1 MVLSFGLCYLPRWR
15 CPAPCCVGCLEC
27 VAGDFVTVTDTD
39 THTSQTTNKDYSWD
53 KAHMKGTSQT
63 RDSGTR
69 GYFCICTFAQELQTV
84 SNFCHL
90 GVYARR
96 LKLS

>member
-1 MVLSFGLCYLPRWR
+1 MTVY
-15 CPAPCCVGCLEC
+15 
-27 VAGDFVTVTDTD
+27 VTDTD
-39 THTSQTTNKDYSWD
+39 THVTNDKQGLLYWD
-53 KAHMKGTSQT
+53 KAHMKGLSQT

-69 GYFCICTFAQELQTV
+69 DYFCICTFAQELQTV

>member
-1 MVLSFGLCYLPRWR
+1 MPLARRQDVAGASTYRTCVTVLSFFGDLVLDCPDTESADKGLL
-15 CPAPCCVGCLEC
+15 
-27 VAGDFVTVTDTD
+27 
-39 THTSQTTNKDYSWD
+39 TNKEST
-53 KAHMKGTSQT
+53 KGILTQTSDSDT
-63 RDSGTR
+63 RN
-69 GYFCICTFAQELQTV
+69 YFCICTFAQELQTV